1 MSATKDG
8 KSMSATTST
17 ETVRRRRPGID
28 KNMIIAAAAELF
40 AKKGYRATS
49 LDEVAEK
56 LGVKKSSFY
65 HYINSKEDVLM
76 AIFDQFYALSE
87 KHLRSISEDSSIPP
101 NERLR
106 RMVHGYVKLMT
117 DDFNIIG
124 SLIRAE
130 TELSRPNQMI
140 VLRRNRELE
149 RMFEHVVIEGQ
160 KQGVIRNVTP
170 RLIALAIIGM
180 IEFMVQWYS
189 LAGWPL
195 PAERVGAEFAL
206 LLEAGWLSDGS
217 DRTGAWPRAT
227 SVQEALK
234 DPLERIG
241 QLRSDLD
248 KLANDLEHMGTRLA
262 DGLATD
268 RSAT

>member
-1 MSATKDG
+1 MSAT
-8 KSMSATTST
+8 AST
-17 ETVRRRRPGID
+17 DTPRRRRPGID
-28 KNMIIAAAAELF
+28 KNMIIAASAELF

-76 AIFDQFYALSE
+76 AIFDQFYALCE
-87 KHLRSISEDSSIPP
+87 KHLRPIAQDTEVPP

-106 RMVHGYVKLMT
+106 RMVHGYVNVMT
-117 DDFNIIG
+117 DDVNIIG

-130 TELSRPNQMI
+130 SELSRPNQMI

-149 RMFEHVVIEGQ
+149 RMFESVVIEGQ
-160 KQGVIRNVTP
+160 KQGVIRHVTP

-195 PAERVGAEFAL
+195 PAEKVGAEFAL
-206 LLEAGWLSDGS
+206 LLETGWLSNGS
-217 DRTGAWPRAT
+217 DRTGAWPRAA
-227 SVQEALK
+227 SVHEALK
-234 DPLERIG
+234 DPLQRIG
-241 QLRSDLD
+241 QLRADLER
-248 KLANDLEHMGTRLA
+248 LASDLEHMGTRLE

-268 RSAT
+268 RSST

>member
-1 MSATKDG
+1 MPAN
-8 KSMSATTST
+8 AST

-49 LDEVAEK
+49 LDEIAEK

-65 HYINSKEDVLM
+65 HYINSKEEVLIG
-76 AIFDQFYALSE
+76 IFDQFYALAD
-87 KHLRSISEDSSIPP
+87 KHLRAISEDKSIAL

-106 RMVHGYVKLMT
+106 RMVHAYVDVMSA
-117 DDFNIIG
+117 DANIIG

-130 TELSRPNQMI
+130 SELSRPNQMI
-140 VLRRNRELE
+140 VLRKNRELE
-149 RMFEHVVIEGQ
+149 RMFERVVIEGQ

-195 PAERVGAEFAL
+195 PAEKIGAEFAL
-206 LLEAGWLSDGS
+206 LLESGWLSDSS

-227 SVQEALK
+227 SVRDALK
-234 DPLERIG
+234 DPLQRIG
-241 QLRSDLD
+241 QLRADLD
-248 KLANDLEHMGTRLA
+248 RLAGELEHVRTRLE

-268 RSAT
+268 QRSAT

>member
-1 MSATKDG
+1 MSDT
-8 KSMSATTST
+8 SST

-76 AIFDQFYALSE
+76 GIFDQFYALSE
-87 KHLRSISEDSSIPP
+87 KHLRALSEDTSITP

-106 RMVHGYVKLMT
+106 RMVHSYVDLMT
-117 DDFNIIG
+117 GDANIIG

-130 TELSRPNQMI
+130 SELSRENQMV
-140 VLRRNRELE
+140 VLRRNREIE
-149 RMFEHVVIEGQ
+149 RMFERVVIAGQ
-160 KQGVIRNVTP
+160 EMGVIRNVTP
-170 RLIALAIIGM
+170 RMVALAIIGM

-195 PAERVGAEFAL
+195 PAEKVGAEFAL
-206 LLEAGWLSDGS
+206 LLEAGWLADGS
-217 DRTGAWPRAT
+217 DRTGAWPRAA
-227 SVQEALK
+227 SVSDALK
-234 DPLERIG
+234 DPLDRIA

-248 KLANDLEHMGTRLA
+248 RLETDLRHVGTQLQ
-262 DGLATD
+262 DGLAKD
-268 RSAT
+268 LPSA

>member
-1 MSATKDG
+1 
-8 KSMSATTST
+8 MSATTPK

-28 KNMIIAAAAELF
+28 KNTIISAAAELF

-49 LDEVAEK
+49 LDEIAEK

-65 HYINSKEDVLM
+65 HYISSKEEVL
-76 AIFDQFYALSE
+76 IGIYDQFYTLAD
-87 KHLRSISEDSSIPP
+87 KHLRAVSEDTSIAP

-106 RMVHGYVKLMT
+106 RMVHAYVDLMT
-117 DDFNIIG
+117 GDTNIIG
-124 SLIRAE
+124 SLIRSE
-130 TELSRPNQMI
+130 SELSRPNQMI
-140 VLRRNRELE
+140 VLRKNRELE
-149 RMFEHVVIEGQ
+149 RMFERVVIEGQ

-189 LAGWPL
+189 LAGWPI
-195 PAERVGAEFAL
+195 PAEKFGAEFAL

-227 SVQEALK
+227 SIHDALK
-234 DPLERIG
+234 DPLQRIG
-241 QLRSDLD
+241 QLRADLD
-248 KLANDLEHMGTRLA
+248 KLTNDLEHMGTRLA

>member
-1 MSATKDG
+1 MSA
-8 KSMSATTST
+8 AAST
-17 ETVRRRRPGID
+17 GTVRRRRPGID
-28 KNMIIAAAAELF
+28 KNMIIATAAELF

-49 LDEVAEK
+49 LDEIAEK

-65 HYINSKEDVLM
+65 HYINSKEEVLM
-76 AIFDQFYALSE
+76 GIFDQFYALSE
-87 KHLRSISEDSSIPP
+87 KHLRPISQDTTIPP

-106 RMVHGYVKLMT
+106 RMVHGYVNVMT
-117 DDFNIIG
+117 DDVNVIG

-130 TELSRPNQMI
+130 SELSRPNQMI

-160 KQGVIRNVTP
+160 QQGVIRPVTP

-195 PAERVGAEFAL
+195 PADKVGAEFAL
-206 LLEAGWLSDGS
+206 LLESGWLPNGS

-227 SVQEALK
+227 SVHEALK
-234 DPLERIG
+234 DPLQRVS
-241 QLRSDLD
+241 QLRADLD
-248 KLANDLEHMGTRLA
+248 QLASVLEHMGARLE

-268 RSAT
+268 PSAG